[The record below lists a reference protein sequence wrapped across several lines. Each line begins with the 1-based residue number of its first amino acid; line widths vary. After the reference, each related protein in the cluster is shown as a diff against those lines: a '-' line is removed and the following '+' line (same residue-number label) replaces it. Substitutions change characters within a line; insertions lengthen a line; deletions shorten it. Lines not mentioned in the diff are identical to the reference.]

1 MSYFARHV
9 LVHLDFLLA
18 ARARHEAE
26 CDAKS
31 RPSVL
36 EELNKAFSVERVST
50 GKSCAGVGAEF
61 RAVANG
67 AHIININTIEVS
79 CVFAA
84 AAFLRSSARVAA
96 IKSLIDNLFFLVILI
111 DVIF

>member
-1 MSYFARHV
+1 MGDFTRDV

-26 CDAKS
+26 SDAKS
-31 RPSVL
+31 RPSVF

-50 GKSCAGVGAEF
+50 GKSCAGVGSEF
-61 RAVANG
+61 GAVANG
-67 AHIININTIEVS
+67 AHIIDINTIEVS

-84 AAFLRSSARVAA
+84 VAFLRSSARVAA

>member
-1 MSYFARHV
+1 M
-9 LVHLDFLLA
+9 LA

-36 EELNKAFSVERVST
+36 EELNKAFSVENVST

-61 RAVANG
+61 GAVANG
-67 AHIININTIEVS
+67 AHIIDINTIEVS

-84 AAFLRSSARVAA
+84 PAFLWSSARVAA
-96 IKSLIDNLFFLVILI
+96 IDSLVDNFFFLLKLI